1 MCDVVIFGNFKNVFA
16 IFFFPKFVSVPAHRV
31 KLSADGALKVKVS
44 SDDMLRLP
52 SPYVLRV
59 IDSKHPHCK
68 HCEIC
73 LSAGLILTVLD
84 VLVCV

>member
-1 MCDVVIFGNFKNVFA
+1 MYLL
-16 IFFFPKFVSVPAHRV
+16 FFSSPSLSLSQLIGV

-59 IDSKHPHCK
+59 IDSKTPT
-68 HCEIC
+68 
-73 LSAGLILTVLD
+73 L
-84 VLVCV
+84 